1 MTRRIATATDT
12 DAPAAVVWRVPVN
25 SRPIPNGSLVPAFSG
40 LRADTA
46 TSFADLNGALKQGC
60 KAPLHQSS

>member
-1 MTRRIATATDT
+1 MTRRIATATDIDI

-40 LRADTA
+40 LLAE
-46 TSFADLNGALKQGC
+46 TSFANLNGALKQGC